1 MGNAS
6 TKKSIKIEQEKGRM
20 GTDEI
25 DRIVKEAEKFKA
37 EDDAKKQRVD
47 AKNSLENV
55 IFQAK
60 NQFAEKMPS
69 LSKYCD
75 KQLLWLEQNPEASV
89 EEYQA
94 KMKEVQDWIS
104 AEVQKNGGAPQ
115 GKPQSQP
122 EPSKPNNMPDIDEI
136 D

>member
-1 MGNAS
+1 M
-6 TKKSIKIEQEKGRM
+6 GRM
-20 GTDEI
+20 MQ
-25 DRIVKEAEKFKA
+25 
-37 EDDAKKQRVD
+37 KKQKVD

-60 NQFAEKMPS
+60 NQFAEKIPT

-89 EEYQA
+89 EEYQT

-104 AEVQKNGGAPQ
+104 AEVQKNGGVPH
-115 GKPQSQP
+115 GKPQEPS
-122 EPSKPNNMPDIDEI
+122 EPSKPSNMPDIDEI